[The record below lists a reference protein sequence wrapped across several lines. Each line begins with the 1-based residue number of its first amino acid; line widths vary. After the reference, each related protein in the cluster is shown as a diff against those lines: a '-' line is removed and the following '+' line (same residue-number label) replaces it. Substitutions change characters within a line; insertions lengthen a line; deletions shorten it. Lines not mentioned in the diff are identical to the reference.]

1 MARIPEAEIERLK
14 NEISVQ
20 RLVESAGIALK
31 KIRQG
36 LRMPMPVSCR
46 RYRQPGGHPGEE
58 SLALLRLRYRRWPD

>member
-31 KIRQG
+31 N
-36 LRMPMPVSCR
+36 RMPMPVSCR